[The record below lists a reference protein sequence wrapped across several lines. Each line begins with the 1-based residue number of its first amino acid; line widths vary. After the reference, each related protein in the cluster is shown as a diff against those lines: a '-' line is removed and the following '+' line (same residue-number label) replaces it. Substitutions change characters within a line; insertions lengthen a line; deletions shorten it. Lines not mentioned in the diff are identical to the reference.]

1 MLENIKSIYFKKII
15 FSLLDEKAKLK
26 IVKYNK
32 NLQKQLDIETINY
45 FVFTKK
51 YIEMKKMEF
60 QKSIFIIHI
69 LKINLMI
76 L

>member
-1 MLENIKSIYFKKII
+1 MIGNIKSKYFMQII